1 MPIIQLKLEE
11 ELKVY
16 DELRKAGPVT
26 VFYPGDLFIVQEA
39 HLKVLDNAGVQYVKK
54 DRDALRQSHLE
65 WEKQRKR
72 QEAAGI
78 S

>member
-16 DELRKAGPVT
+16 DELRKAGPVI
-26 VFYPGDLFIVQEA
+26 VFYPSDIFIVQEA
-39 HLKVLDNAGVQYVKK
+39 HLKVLDDASIQYVKK

-65 WEKQRKR
+65 WEKQRKHHH
-72 QEAAGI
+72 ATGI
-78 S
+78 L

>member
-39 HLKVLDNAGVQYVKK
+39 HLKVLDNAGIQYVKK

-72 QEAAGI
+72 KNAADI